1 MLEAEQAKK
10 VVVHIGEDQKY
21 RGRAAFT
28 AILEYLGRKRI
39 LTVNVTRGIAGF
51 GADHQMHTINIERLT
66 EDLPIQ
72 IEFVAPI
79 SKVDEVIPELYDMA
93 GTGLIEVQDT
103 FLAVARKFRSEDQPV
118 SRKREGRAQ
127 LLRVFL
133 DENDTCD
140 GKPLFQAVIESM
152 HANDIAGVTV
162 YRGVSGYGDGDGFGE
177 RSIPSAGS
185 GRPVTVTAIDKEQKI
200 RAFLPYLERM
210 FDQGL
215 VVLSEVETVRYTHDF
230 RSVDRRSRIR

>member
-21 RGRAAFT
+21 RGRAAFA
-28 AILEYLGRKRI
+28 AILEYLRHKRI
-39 LTVNVTRGIAGF
+39 LTATITRGIAGF

-79 SKVDEVIPELYDMA
+79 NKVDEIIPDLYEMA

-103 FLAVARKFRSEDQPV
+103 LLPVAQKFGSERPPV
-118 SRKREGRAQ
+118 PRKREARAQ

-133 DENDTCD
+133 GENDRCD

-162 YRGVSGYGDGDGFGE
+162 YRGVGGYGDGGGISE
-177 RSIPSAGS
+177 GSIPLAGS
-185 GRPVTVTAIDKEQKI
+185 GRPVTVTAIDEEQKI

-210 FDQGL
+210 IDQGL
-215 VVLSEVETVRYTHDF
+215 VVLSDVETVRYTHDF
-230 RSVDRRSRIR
+230 RSTDRRSGIR